1 MNDTKAL
8 PGRSFIASSG
18 QVEVRLRHEDGRDW
32 LADTMGRG
40 EIVGEM
46 ALITGGPRTATVRSV
61 GEAVIY
67 EIGRQQY
74 EPLLREYPEWLDDL
88 KVLMRDRIARRAS
101 VNPARRSQSLRQ
113 RIRRV
118 LSG

>member
-1 MNDTKAL
+1 VVEGQ
-8 PGRSFIASSG
+8 PGTSLFLIG
-18 QVEVRLRHEDGRDW
+18 EGEVEVRLRREDGRDW

-46 ALITGGPRTATVRSV
+46 ALITGGPRTATVRSI

-88 KVLMRDRIARRAS
+88 AVLMHDRIARR
-101 VNPARRSQSLRQ
+101 PDPDLARRSPSLRE
-113 RIRRV
+113 RIRRA